1 VADEQTH
8 DEPLLLDDMVTAS
21 DLKSKVQEAWQEFAS
36 GLARAIT
43 GLASGVQLEITLD
56 PTATGTGHAVYEVS
70 VQKRPDGTLGALA
83 VGNAGLPE
91 DHRLDRSAVAEMV
104 VLGWSPPGVI
114 EGSGRDF
121 GMLGSNT
128 DTARF
133 AIIVTK
139 TLRDIFG
146 APHPAFLMYT
156 AHDEADEQAEVR
168 PLGTARHSDG
178 RDPQLESLRLDEVG
192 FSILED
198 PSMPLDERVR
208 IVVAGVQRIDPD
220 TLAVDSDGDIGVRA
234 GSAMVFVRV
243 KETPPLV
250 DVFSPIL
257 TDVKASEKLYTKLSE
272 LTTKMPVGRLYYA
285 NDTVWASVPVFGR
298 DFQPTHLMLALQV
311 MTGLADELDDRLHGE
326 FGGRRFFAEAEP
338 DASHEP
344 KETKASDTNTG
355 MYL

>member
-1 VADEQTH
+1 
-8 DEPLLLDDMVTAS
+8 MVSAS
-21 DLKSKVQEAWQEFAS
+21 DLKHKVQDAWQEFATE
-36 GLARAIT
+36 LASDI
-43 GLASGVQLEITLD
+43 GNLSSGVQLEITLD
-56 PTATGTGHAVYEVS
+56 PTATGTGRAVYEVS
-70 VQKRPDGTLGALA
+70 VQRRADGALGALA
-83 VGNAGLPE
+83 VGNAALPE
-91 DHRLDRSAVAEMV
+91 GHRLDRAAVAQMV

-121 GMLGSNT
+121 GMLGESG
-128 DTARF
+128 DAPRF
-133 AIIVTK
+133 AVIVTK

-146 APHPAFLMYT
+146 APHPAFLTYN
-156 AHDEADEQAEVR
+156 AHDEKDQQVEVGH
-168 PLGTARHSDG
+168 LGTARHFDG
-178 RDPQLESLRLDEVG
+178 RDPKLESLRLDEAG
-192 FSILED
+192 FAILED
-198 PSMPLDERVR
+198 PSMPLEERVK
-208 IVVAGVQRIDPD
+208 IVVAGVQRVDPD

-272 LTTKMPVGRLYYA
+272 LTTKMPVGRLYHA
-285 NDTVWASVPVFGR
+285 NNTVWASVPVFGR

-326 FGGRRFFAEAEP
+326 FGGRRFFADS
-338 DASHEP
+338 DAQQQAQD
-344 KETKASDTNTG
+344 KEKPVTDTNTG